1 MPDVGL
7 GRTVGLNAGIV
18 WPGGSSLQGPH
29 RVGAFAVCAQLEAF
43 SHELELRG
51 NVQKDA
57 LSIGTLVHVGLAYRY
72 AMMMPTK
79 PEWLVYS
86 DGREAIWQCGSA
98 EMIDCRDEALRIF
111 DAYQAHYTLNAI
123 TPVAVEHQFIVE
135 FDLGNGEKEPY
146 SCRTDLLGIENG
158 EYVIFDHKV
167 FRRIGRNTGYEHRAD
182 RQMLTN
188 LALARAC
195 GVDVRRIVLN
205 TMTKDPV
212 PRFCRFDVPISEKAY
227 AELGADTLYWLRKM
241 NEVRKL
247 YPDPMQRPKTLESC
261 KRVYGA
267 CDYQSLCHEGLHTI
281 VEFKK
286 RTDK

>member
-29 RVGAFAVCAQLEAF
+29 RIGAFAICPQLEAF
-43 SHELELRG
+43 SHELELRN

-57 LSIGTLVHVGLAYRY
+57 LVIGTLVHVGLAYRY
-72 AMMMPTK
+72 AAMLSQK
-79 PEWLVYS
+79 PEWFVYA
-86 DGREAIWQCGSA
+86 DGRDAIWQCGSG
-98 EMIDCRDEALRIF
+98 EMIDLREESLRIF
-111 DAYQAHYTLNAI
+111 DAYQAFYSVNTI
-123 TPVAVEHQFIVE
+123 TPVAVEHQFVVQ
-135 FDLGNGEKEPY
+135 FPLGDGQTEPY

-158 EYVIFDHKV
+158 QYVIYDHKV
-167 FRRIGRNTGYEHRAD
+167 FRTISRYTGYDHRAD

-195 GVDVRRIVLN
+195 GIPVERVVLN
-205 TMTKDPV
+205 TMTKDPN
-212 PRFCRFDVPISEKAY
+212 PRFMRFDIPISEKAY
-227 AELGADTLYWLRKM
+227 SELGGDTLYWLRRM
-241 NEVRKL
+241 NETRRL
-247 YPDPMQRPKTLESC
+247 YPDPMNRPKTLESC
-261 KRVYGA
+261 KRVYGK
-267 CDYQSLCHEGLHTI
+267 CDYMSLCHEGHHTL